1 MKKNIIRFYWRT
13 IALLLLPF
21 IGMSL
26 HAASVSF
33 RVEAPSQVIEGN
45 KFSITYVLEN
55 SPEYPQ
61 NIEIKEIPNCR
72 FLFGPAIMQS
82 SSDITTNG
90 KRRHSS
96 SVRYTYTYRAEKQGT
111 VKISA
116 ANAIVG
122 GKTLSTRP
130 VSLEIL
136 PPDRSATNTSGNRT
150 QSVQVY
156 DIDTQTADKP
166 IGHNDV
172 FVRIVLSKPSAYV
185 QEGVLCSIKLYS
197 KYQISKFL
205 TNVQPS
211 YNGFMAQEV
220 PVQLQGKFENVNGE
234 NYYSYVVKQSVLFPQ
249 QSGQLKISSGSYELT
264 VVQFET
270 INTAFGRMRS
280 PVEKTIK
287 LQSNSASLDVRELPT
302 PRPADFT
309 GAVGNFKVSCVLPE
323 NQVRTNE
330 VSSVKIVVS
339 GSGNLKGLTMPK
351 FNFPSQFDMY
361 DPQTVVSAN
370 PSGSTLTGK
379 VEAEYTFV
387 PQSVGTFKIEG
398 TSFSYFNP
406 ASEKYEHVNI
416 EGFNLNVAKG
426 TASNA
431 VRYNHEPM
439 RDILPIYTGEMHLSK
454 DVAYILG
461 GWHNVLFYV
470 VLSVV
475 FLFVAFLYRRTLKL
489 RANEMLMKRK
499 GANKIAIKRL
509 KRAKRFLQ
517 KGLSDQFYEEMLTA
531 LWGYFSDKLSIPVSE
546 LNRDNISKELT
557 NYGMYEVDI
566 DRIIRILDECEFA
579 RYAQSAAM
587 AGISMD
593 KVFAEAVEAIGT
605 VENTKTKP
613 VKK

>member
-136 PPDRSATNTSGNRT
+136 PPDRSATNASGNRT

-330 VSSVKIVVS
+330 ASSVKIVVS

-557 NYGMYEVDI
+557 NYGMYDVDI

>member
-330 VSSVKIVVS
+330 ASSVKIVVS

-489 RANEMLMKRK
+489 RANEMLMKKK

>member
-330 VSSVKIVVS
+330 ASSVKIVVS

-406 ASEKYEHVNI
+406 ASEKYEHVNV

-557 NYGMYEVDI
+557 NYGMYEADI

-579 RYAQSAAM
+579 RYAQSAAT

>member
-330 VSSVKIVVS
+330 ASSVKIVVS

-351 FNFPSQFDMY
+351 FNFPSQFDLY

-406 ASEKYEHVNI
+406 ASEKYEHVNV

-557 NYGMYEVDI
+557 NYGMYEDDI

>member
-96 SVRYTYTYRAEKQGT
+96 SVRYTYTYRAEKQGS

-136 PPDRSATNTSGNRT
+136 PPDRSATNASGNRT

-330 VSSVKIVVS
+330 ASSVKIVVS

-406 ASEKYEHVNI
+406 ASEKYEHVSI

-557 NYGMYEVDI
+557 NYGMYEADI

-579 RYAQSAAM
+579 RYAQSAAT

>member
-96 SVRYTYTYRAEKQGT
+96 SVRYTYTYRAEKQGS

-330 VSSVKIVVS
+330 ASSVKIVVS

-351 FNFPSQFDMY
+351 FNFPSQFDLY

-406 ASEKYEHVNI
+406 ATEKYEHVNI

-489 RANEMLMKRK
+489 RANEMLMKKK
-499 GANKIAIKRL
+499 GANKVANKRL
-509 KRAKRFLQ
+509 KRAKRFMQ

>member
-130 VSLEIL
+130 VSLDIL

-330 VSSVKIVVS
+330 ASSVKIVVS

-406 ASEKYEHVNI
+406 ASEKYEHVNV

-439 RDILPIYTGEMHLSK
+439 KDILPIYTGEMHLSK

-489 RANEMLMKRK
+489 RANEMLMKKK

-557 NYGMYEVDI
+557 NYGMYEADI

>member
-96 SVRYTYTYRAEKQGT
+96 SVRYTYTYRAEKQGS

-330 VSSVKIVVS
+330 ASSVKIVVS

-398 TSFSYFNP
+398 ASFSYFNP

-431 VRYNHEPM
+431 VSYNHEPM
-439 RDILPIYTGEMHLSK
+439 KDILPIYTGEMHLSK

-489 RANEMLMKRK
+489 RANEMLMKKK

-557 NYGMYEVDI
+557 NYGMYEADI

-579 RYAQSAAM
+579 RYAQSAAT

>member
-96 SVRYTYTYRAEKQGT
+96 SVRYTYTYRAEKQGS

-330 VSSVKIVVS
+330 ASSVKIVVS

-398 TSFSYFNP
+398 ASFSYFNP
-406 ASEKYEHVNI
+406 ATEKYEHVNI

-439 RDILPIYTGEMHLSK
+439 KDILPIYTGEMHLSK

-489 RANEMLMKRK
+489 RANEMLMKKK

-557 NYGMYEVDI
+557 NYGMNEADI
-566 DRIIRILDECEFA
+566 DRIISILDECEFA
-579 RYAQSAAM
+579 RYAQSAAT

>member
-96 SVRYTYTYRAEKQGT
+96 SVRYTYTYRAEKQGS

-136 PPDRSATNTSGNRT
+136 PPDRSATNASGNRT

-330 VSSVKIVVS
+330 ASSVKIVVS

-439 RDILPIYTGEMHLSK
+439 KDILPIYTGEMHLSK

-489 RANEMLMKRK
+489 RANEMLMKKK

-557 NYGMYEVDI
+557 NYGMYEADI

-579 RYAQSAAM
+579 RYAQSAAT

>member
-13 IALLLLPF
+13 IALLLPF

-330 VSSVKIVVS
+330 ASSVKIVVS

-351 FNFPSQFDMY
+351 FNFPSQFDLY

-439 RDILPIYTGEMHLSK
+439 KDILPIYTGEMHLSK

-489 RANEMLMKRK
+489 RANEMLMKKK

-557 NYGMYEVDI
+557 NYGMYEADI

-579 RYAQSAAM
+579 RYAQSAAT

>member
-96 SVRYTYTYRAEKQGT
+96 SVRYTYTYRAEKQGS

-136 PPDRSATNTSGNRT
+136 PPDRSATNASGNRT

-330 VSSVKIVVS
+330 ASSVKIVVS

-406 ASEKYEHVNI
+406 ASEKYEHVNV

-439 RDILPIYTGEMHLSK
+439 KDILPIYTGEMHLSK

-489 RANEMLMKRK
+489 RANEMLMKKK

>member
-309 GAVGNFKVSCVLPE
+309 GAVGNFKVSCVLPK

-330 VSSVKIVVS
+330 ASSVKIIVS

-398 TSFSYFNP
+398 ASFSYFNP
-406 ASEKYEHVNI
+406 ATEKYEHVNI

-426 TASNA
+426 TASSA

-439 RDILPIYTGEMHLSK
+439 KDILPIYTGEMHLSK

-489 RANEMLMKRK
+489 RANEMLMKKK
-499 GANKIAIKRL
+499 GANKVANKRL
-509 KRAKRFLQ
+509 KRAKRFMQ

-531 LWGYFSDKLSIPVSE
+531 LWGYFSYKLSIPVSE
-546 LNRDNISKELT
+546 LNRDNISKELA
-557 NYGMYEVDI
+557 NYGMNEADI
-566 DRIIRILDECEFA
+566 DRIISILDECEFA
-579 RYAQSAAM
+579 RYAQSAAT

>member
-1 MKKNIIRFYWRT
+1 MQKNIIRFYWRT

-96 SVRYTYTYRAEKQGT
+96 SVRYTYTYRAEKQGS

-136 PPDRSATNTSGNRT
+136 PPDRSATNASGNRT

-330 VSSVKIVVS
+330 ASSVKIVVS

-489 RANEMLMKRK
+489 RANEMLMKKK
-499 GANKIAIKRL
+499 GANKVANKRL
-509 KRAKRFLQ
+509 KRAKRFMQ

-546 LNRDNISKELT
+546 LNRDNISKELA
-557 NYGMYEVDI
+557 NYGMNEADI
-566 DRIIRILDECEFA
+566 DRIISILDECEFA

>member
-172 FVRIVLSKPSAYV
+172 FVQIVLSKPSAYV

-220 PVQLQGKFENVNGE
+220 PMQLQGKFENVNGE

-330 VSSVKIVVS
+330 ASSVKIVVS

-489 RANEMLMKRK
+489 RANEMLMKKK
-499 GANKIAIKRL
+499 GANKVANKRL
-509 KRAKRFLQ
+509 KRAKRFMQ

-557 NYGMYEVDI
+557 NYGMYEADI

>member
-330 VSSVKIVVS
+330 ASSVKIVVS

-557 NYGMYEVDI
+557 NYGMYEADI

-579 RYAQSAAM
+579 RYAQSAAT

>member
-96 SVRYTYTYRAEKQGT
+96 SVRYTYTYRAEKQGS

-136 PPDRSATNTSGNRT
+136 PPDRSATNASGNRT

-330 VSSVKIVVS
+330 ASSVKIVVS

-546 LNRDNISKELT
+546 LNRDNISKELA
-557 NYGMYEVDI
+557 NYGMNEADI
-566 DRIIRILDECEFA
+566 DRIISILDECEFA

>member
-489 RANEMLMKRK
+489 RANEMLMKKK
-499 GANKIAIKRL
+499 GANKVANKRL
-509 KRAKRFLQ
+509 KRAKRFMQ

>member
-172 FVRIVLSKPSAYV
+172 FVQIVLSKPSAYV

-330 VSSVKIVVS
+330 ASSVKIVVS

-579 RYAQSAAM
+579 RYAQSAAT

>member
-61 NIEIKEIPNCR
+61 NIGIKEIPNCR

-90 KRRHSS
+90 ERRHSS
-96 SVRYTYTYRAEKQGT
+96 SVRYTYTYRAEKQGS

-330 VSSVKIVVS
+330 ASSVKIVVS

-398 TSFSYFNP
+398 ASFSYFNP
-406 ASEKYEHVNI
+406 ATEKYEHVNI

-426 TASNA
+426 TASSA

-439 RDILPIYTGEMHLSK
+439 KDILPIYTGEMHLSK

-489 RANEMLMKRK
+489 RANEMLMKKK
-499 GANKIAIKRL
+499 GANKVANKRL

-546 LNRDNISKELT
+546 LNRDNISKELA
-557 NYGMYEVDI
+557 NYGMNEADI
-566 DRIIRILDECEFA
+566 DRIISILDECEFA

>member
-330 VSSVKIVVS
+330 ASSVKIVVS

-439 RDILPIYTGEMHLSK
+439 KDILPIYTGEMHLSK

-489 RANEMLMKRK
+489 RANEMLMKKK

>member
-330 VSSVKIVVS
+330 ASSVKIVVS

-398 TSFSYFNP
+398 ASFSYFNP

-431 VRYNHEPM
+431 VSYNHEPM
-439 RDILPIYTGEMHLSK
+439 KDILPIYTGEMHLSK

-489 RANEMLMKRK
+489 RANEMLMKKK

-557 NYGMYEVDI
+557 NYGMYEADI

-579 RYAQSAAM
+579 RYAQSAAT

>member
-330 VSSVKIVVS
+330 ASSVKIVVS

-406 ASEKYEHVNI
+406 ASEKYERVNI

-489 RANEMLMKRK
+489 RANEMLMKKK
-499 GANKIAIKRL
+499 GANKVANKRL
-509 KRAKRFLQ
+509 KRAKRFMQ

-557 NYGMYEVDI
+557 NYGMYEADI

-579 RYAQSAAM
+579 RYAQSAAT

>member
-330 VSSVKIVVS
+330 ASSVKIIVS

-416 EGFNLNVAKG
+416 KGFNLNVAKG

-439 RDILPIYTGEMHLSK
+439 KDILPIYTGEMHLSK

-489 RANEMLMKRK
+489 RANEMLMKKK

-509 KRAKRFLQ
+509 KRAKRFMQ

-579 RYAQSAAM
+579 RYAQSAAT

>member
-96 SVRYTYTYRAEKQGT
+96 SVRYTYTYRAEKQGS

-330 VSSVKIVVS
+330 ASSVKIVVS

-406 ASEKYEHVNI
+406 ASEKYEHVNV

-439 RDILPIYTGEMHLSK
+439 KDILPIYTGEMHLSK

-489 RANEMLMKRK
+489 RANEMLMKKK
-499 GANKIAIKRL
+499 GANKVANKRL
-509 KRAKRFLQ
+509 KRAKRFMQ

-546 LNRDNISKELT
+546 LNRDNISKELA
-557 NYGMYEVDI
+557 NYGMNEADI
-566 DRIIRILDECEFA
+566 DRIISILDECEFA

-593 KVFAEAVEAIGT
+593 KVFAEAVETIGT

>member
-330 VSSVKIVVS
+330 ASSVKIVVS

-489 RANEMLMKRK
+489 RANEMLMKKK

-557 NYGMYEVDI
+557 NYGMYEADI

-579 RYAQSAAM
+579 RYAQSAAT

>member
-96 SVRYTYTYRAEKQGT
+96 SVRYTYTYRAEKQGS

-136 PPDRSATNTSGNRT
+136 PPDRSATNASGNRT

-330 VSSVKIVVS
+330 ASSVKIVVS

-489 RANEMLMKRK
+489 RANEMLMKKK

-557 NYGMYEVDI
+557 NYGMYEADI

-579 RYAQSAAM
+579 RYAQSAAT

>member
-172 FVRIVLSKPSAYV
+172 FVQIVLSKPSAYV

-330 VSSVKIVVS
+330 ASSVKIVVS

-489 RANEMLMKRK
+489 RANEMLMKKK
-499 GANKIAIKRL
+499 GANKVANKRL
-509 KRAKRFLQ
+509 KRAKRFMQ

-546 LNRDNISKELT
+546 LNRDNISKELA
-557 NYGMYEVDI
+557 NYGMNEADI
-566 DRIIRILDECEFA
+566 DRIISILDECEFA

>member
-406 ASEKYEHVNI
+406 ASEKYEHVNV

-439 RDILPIYTGEMHLSK
+439 KDILPIYTGEMHLSK

-489 RANEMLMKRK
+489 RANEMLMKKK

-557 NYGMYEVDI
+557 NYGMYEADI

-579 RYAQSAAM
+579 RYAQSAAT

>member
-96 SVRYTYTYRAEKQGT
+96 SVRYTYTYRAEQQAT

-116 ANAIVG
+116 ANASVG

-330 VSSVKIVVS
+330 ASSVKIIVS

-439 RDILPIYTGEMHLSK
+439 KDILPIYTGEMHLSK
-454 DVAYILG
+454 DVVYILG

-557 NYGMYEVDI
+557 NYGMYEADI

-579 RYAQSAAM
+579 RYAQSAAT

>member
-96 SVRYTYTYRAEKQGT
+96 SVRYTYTYRAEKQGS

-136 PPDRSATNTSGNRT
+136 PPDRSATNASGNRT

-330 VSSVKIVVS
+330 ASSVKIVVS

-489 RANEMLMKRK
+489 RANEMLMKKK

-557 NYGMYEVDI
+557 NYGMYEADI

>member
-330 VSSVKIVVS
+330 ASSVKIVVS

-489 RANEMLMKRK
+489 RANEMLMKKK
-499 GANKIAIKRL
+499 GANKVANKRL
-509 KRAKRFLQ
+509 KRAKRFMQ

>member
-330 VSSVKIVVS
+330 ASSVKIVVS

-398 TSFSYFNP
+398 ASFSYFNP
-406 ASEKYEHVNI
+406 ATEKYEHVNI

-454 DVAYILG
+454 DMAYILG

-557 NYGMYEVDI
+557 NYGMYEADI

>member
-330 VSSVKIVVS
+330 ASSVKIVVS

-489 RANEMLMKRK
+489 RANEMLMKKK
-499 GANKIAIKRL
+499 GANKVANKRL
-509 KRAKRFLQ
+509 KRAKRFMQ

-557 NYGMYEVDI
+557 NYGMYEADI

-579 RYAQSAAM
+579 RYAQSAAT

>member
-96 SVRYTYTYRAEKQGT
+96 SVRYTYTYRAEKQGS

-130 VSLEIL
+130 MSLEIL

-172 FVRIVLSKPSAYV
+172 FVQIVLSKPSAYV

-330 VSSVKIVVS
+330 ASSVKIVVS

-439 RDILPIYTGEMHLSK
+439 KDILPIYTGEMHLSK

-489 RANEMLMKRK
+489 RANEMLMKKK

-557 NYGMYEVDI
+557 NYGMYEADI

-579 RYAQSAAM
+579 RYAQSAAT

>member
-330 VSSVKIVVS
+330 ASSVKIVVS

-439 RDILPIYTGEMHLSK
+439 KDILPIYTGEMHLSK

>member
-136 PPDRSATNTSGNRT
+136 PPDRSATNASGNRT

-330 VSSVKIVVS
+330 ASSVKIVVS

-489 RANEMLMKRK
+489 RANEMLMKKK

>member
-96 SVRYTYTYRAEKQGT
+96 SVRYTYTYRAEKQGS

-136 PPDRSATNTSGNRT
+136 PPDRSATNASGNRT

-330 VSSVKIVVS
+330 ASSVKIVVS

-406 ASEKYEHVNI
+406 ASEKYEHVNV

-439 RDILPIYTGEMHLSK
+439 KDILPIYTGEMHLSK

-557 NYGMYEVDI
+557 NYGMYETDI

-579 RYAQSAAM
+579 RYAQSAAT

>member
-13 IALLLLPF
+13 IAQLLLPF

-136 PPDRSATNTSGNRT
+136 PPDRSATNASGNRT

-330 VSSVKIVVS
+330 ASSVKIVVS
-339 GSGNLKGLTMPK
+339 GSGTLKGLTMPK

-406 ASEKYEHVNI
+406 ASEKYEHVNV

-439 RDILPIYTGEMHLSK
+439 KDILPIYTGEMHLSK

-489 RANEMLMKRK
+489 RANEMLMKKK
-499 GANKIAIKRL
+499 GANKVANKRL
-509 KRAKRFLQ
+509 KRAKRFMQ

-546 LNRDNISKELT
+546 LNRDNISKELA
-557 NYGMYEVDI
+557 NYGMNEADI
-566 DRIIRILDECEFA
+566 DRIISILDECEFA

-593 KVFAEAVEAIGT
+593 KVFAEAVETIGT

>member
-136 PPDRSATNTSGNRT
+136 PPDRSATNASGNRT

-330 VSSVKIVVS
+330 ASSVKIVVS